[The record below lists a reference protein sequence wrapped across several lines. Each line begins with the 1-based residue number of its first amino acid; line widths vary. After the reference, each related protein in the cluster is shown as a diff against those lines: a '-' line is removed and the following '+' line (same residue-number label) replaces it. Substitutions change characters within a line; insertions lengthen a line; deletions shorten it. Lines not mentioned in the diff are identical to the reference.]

1 MSPEIAKCPQGT
13 KLSQLRTTSL
23 EEQLVIFKRIAIKSW
38 VPPKKKKKNKKLEE

>member
-38 VPPKKKKKNKKLEE
+38 VPPKKKKEETRRVA